1 MYYACILYYTIFIT
15 KSSSYLENHQ
25 RNIFFP
31 IILLLVKV
39 CFHDKWDKNSKR
51 GLQQWMWDVF
61 VWTWRLWSLPFSLP
75 LNPATTV
82 LWTPSS
88 RYQKPETSLLCC
100 QFYFLLLNLLDTKR
114 ETTESNKQ
122 KHLIKGPNSWQF
134 KRIQWK
140 NWIQNQIVLLR
151 SLLTQ
156 VGVCSALGPLLLSQF
171 RKSAQTKQK
180 LLLNIFVFT

>member
-1 MYYACILYYTIFIT
+1 MM
-15 KSSSYLENHQ
+15 
-25 RNIFFP
+25 
-31 IILLLVKV
+31 
-39 CFHDKWDKNSKR
+39 KWDHKIQTR
-51 GLQQWMWDVF
+51 GLHEWIWDVF

-75 LNPATTV
+75 LDPATTV
-82 LWTPSS
+82 SWTPSS
-88 RYQKPETSLLCC
+88 RYWKPWNFPAKWFYRC

-156 VGVCSALGPLLLSQF
+156 DGVCSALGPLLLSQF
-171 RKSAQTKQK
+171 RTSAQTKEK